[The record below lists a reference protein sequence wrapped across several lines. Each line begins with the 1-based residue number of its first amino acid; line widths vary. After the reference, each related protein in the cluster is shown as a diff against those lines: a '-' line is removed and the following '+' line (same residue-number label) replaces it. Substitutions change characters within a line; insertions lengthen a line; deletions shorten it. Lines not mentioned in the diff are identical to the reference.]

1 MEIIF
6 LMQKYIYTDC
16 YIYIYTE
23 CYRFVAQNLWNYEH
37 KTF

>member
-6 LMQKYIYTDC
+6 LMQK
-16 YIYIYTE
+16 YIYTE